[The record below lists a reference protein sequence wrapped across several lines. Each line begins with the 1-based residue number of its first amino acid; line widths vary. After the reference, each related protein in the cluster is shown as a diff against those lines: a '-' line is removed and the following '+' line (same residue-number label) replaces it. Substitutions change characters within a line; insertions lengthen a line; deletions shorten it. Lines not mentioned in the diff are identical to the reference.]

1 MSSDA
6 APSRIDDYLDV
17 FVSPT
22 ALFTRRSDGKFGQA
36 LLVMVVLASILF
48 FATKTAMAPI
58 MDAEMAKGMA
68 GAMKANPNMTP
79 EQVESAKA
87 IGAKFA
93 SIGFMVIILVAPFI
107 LGTVVWLAARVVGGA
122 LGFAQ
127 GITVATFAMYPR
139 LVEAIVNAVQALL
152 MDESKLTSR
161 LSVSLGLGRLLD
173 PATTNAYLLVLA
185 GRIDVFTLWGTAL
198 VAIGIKVMA
207 KVSTGQAV
215 GAAVIVWII
224 GALPLLLQAMRQG

>member
-1 MSSDA
+1 MSDA

-36 LLVMVVLASILF
+36 LLVMVILASILF

-68 GAMKANPNMTP
+68 GALKANPNMTP
-79 EQVESAKA
+79 EQIESAKN

-93 SIGFMVIILVAPFI
+93 SIGFVVIVLIAPFI
-107 LGTVVWLAARVVGGA
+107 LGTVVWLAAKVVGGA

-139 LVEAIVNAVQALL
+139 LVEAIVNAIQALL

-185 GRIDVFTLWGTAL
+185 GRIDVFTLWATAL
-198 VAIGIKVMA
+198 IAIGIKVIA

-215 GAAVIVWII
+215 GAAALVWFI
-224 GALPLLLQAMRQG
+224 GAIPLLLQAMRQA

>member
-1 MSSDA
+1 MSDA

-36 LLVMVVLASILF
+36 LLVMVILASILF
-48 FATKTAMAPI
+48 FATKTAMDPI

-68 GAMKANPNMTP
+68 GALKANPNMTP
-79 EQVESAKA
+79 EQIENAKN

-93 SIGFMVIILVAPFI
+93 SIGFVVIVLIAPFI
-107 LGTVVWLAARVVGGA
+107 LGTVVWLAAKVVGGA

-127 GITVATFAMYPR
+127 GITVATFAMFPR
-139 LVEAIVNAVQALL
+139 LVEAIVNAIQALL

-161 LSVSLGLGRLLD
+161 LSVSLGLGRLLG

-185 GRIDVFTLWGTAL
+185 GRIDVFTLWATAL
-198 VAIGIKVMA
+198 IAIGIKVIA

-215 GAAVIVWII
+215 GAAALVWFI
-224 GALPLLLQAMRQG
+224 GAIPLLLQAMRQA

>member
-1 MSSDA
+1 MSDA

-36 LLVMVVLASILF
+36 LLVMVILASILF

-68 GAMKANPNMTP
+68 GALKANPNMTP
-79 EQVESAKA
+79 EQIESAKN

-93 SIGFMVIILVAPFI
+93 SIGFVVIVLIAPFI
-107 LGTVVWLAARVVGGA
+107 LGTVVWLAAKVVGGA

-139 LVEAIVNAVQALL
+139 LVEAIVNAIQALL
-152 MDESKLTSR
+152 LDESKLTSR

-198 VAIGIKVMA
+198 IAIGIRVIA

-215 GAAVIVWII
+215 GAAALVWFI
-224 GALPLLLQAMRQG
+224 GAIPLLLQAMRQA

>member
-1 MSSDA
+1 MSDA

-198 VAIGIKVMA
+198 VAIGVKVIA

>member
-1 MSSDA
+1 MSDA

-36 LLVMVVLASILF
+36 LLVMVILASILF

-68 GAMKANPNMTP
+68 GALKANPNMTP
-79 EQVESAKA
+79 EQIESAKN

-93 SIGFMVIILVAPFI
+93 SIGFVVIVLIAPFI

-139 LVEAIVNAVQALL
+139 LVEAIVNAIQALL

-185 GRIDVFTLWGTAL
+185 GRIDVFTLWATAL
-198 VAIGIKVMA
+198 IAIGIKVVA

-215 GAAVIVWII
+215 GAAAIVWFI
-224 GALPLLLQAMRQG
+224 GAIPLLLQAMRQA